1 MSQHPIVPTRA
12 PRPLAARAL
21 TLILPLTVL
30 AGCARSLSFGP
41 TGEIT
46 DPAILMA
53 RLDAQARE
61 RRTLQSEA
69 KVRIRSPEQT
79 GSADALIAAKWPDEL
94 RIGLLNFFG
103 KPVADMLS
111 TKDHFQLHDIE
122 RRAVYLGAPTADNLA
137 RLLAVPIAPA
147 DAVQFLLGLSP
158 RIEATKAAL
167 SIDHQ
172 RRAYRLELT
181 NSAQNERQTIF
192 ADTETLRIVR
202 VERRGSG
209 HGYDLD
215 FEDFQRVDAIDLPFR
230 LRFSALDGQ
239 GQTRGIDLTV
249 QQREVR
255 LNAPTPPRTFERRL
269 PPGARPVDLDMTAP
283 PRLELPA
290 APAPAQTQDNAAP
303 AP

>member
-1 MSQHPIVPTRA
+1 MSQHPIAQTTDA
-12 PRPLAARAL
+12 LFLAARAL
-21 TLILPLTVL
+21 TLCLALTAL
-30 AGCARSLSFGP
+30 TGCARSLSFGP

-53 RLDAQARE
+53 RLDEQARE
-61 RRTLQSEA
+61 RHTIQSEA
-69 KVRIRSPEQT
+69 KVRIRSPEQN
-79 GSADALIAAKWPDEL
+79 GSADALIAARRPDDL

-103 KPVADMLS
+103 KPVADLLS
-111 TKDHFQLHDIE
+111 TGGHFQLHDIK

-158 RIEATKAAL
+158 RIEATKATL
-167 SIDHQ
+167 SIDRD

-181 NSAQNERQTIF
+181 GSAQSERQTIF

-202 VERRGSG
+202 VERRGKG

-255 LNAPTPPRTFERRL
+255 LNAPLPPRTFERRL

-290 APAPAQTQDNAAP
+290 SPTPAQRPDNAAP
-303 AP
+303 TP